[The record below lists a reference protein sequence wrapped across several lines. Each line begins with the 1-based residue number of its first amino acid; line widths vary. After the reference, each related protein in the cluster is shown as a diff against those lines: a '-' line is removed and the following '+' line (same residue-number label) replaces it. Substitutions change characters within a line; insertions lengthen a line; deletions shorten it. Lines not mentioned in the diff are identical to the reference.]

1 MQNSISRIDGHVH
14 YAWPVRLESLEE
26 TLSHTGADAACL
38 LALPCTSR
46 LDPTPDLLVAKL
58 RHPKTLFVFGCLDCT
73 VYERDPA
80 HCGRLFVRRAK
91 QLVKMGCD
99 GVKLLEGKPTM
110 RRAFPIPDFDAPA
123 WEPFW
128 AFAEKTRLPL
138 LWHVN
143 DPEQY
148 WDPAAVPAR
157 AKASGWGYGANDVNN
172 EAQYAQVRAVLERH
186 PRLNVTFAHM
196 FFLSANL
203 PRLSEWLERF
213 PNMRV
218 DLTPGIE
225 LYENLSKS
233 PEKARAF
240 FERFSSR
247 VQLGTDIGGR
257 TVLKETPEA
266 FDPAECL
273 RRAEITRFFLHGE
286 GEQTIEADGHY
297 LIDSKPFTL
306 HGLNL
311 PDELLQKIERDNFCA
326 FAGRKC
332 PRKVNKFA
340 LRRGIKRLVRTLT
353 SRAGARGESP
363 DLRAC
368 RWAQDEI
375 KADSRRKYLRRI

>member
-26 TLSHTGADAACL
+26 TLALTGADAACL
-38 LALPCTSR
+38 LALPGTSR
-46 LDPTPDLLVAKL
+46 LDTTPDVLCAKL
-58 RHPKTLFVFGCLDCT
+58 RRPETIYAFGCLDCT
-73 VYERDPA
+73 VYESDPQ
-80 HCGRLFVRRAK
+80 HCGRRFVRRAK
-91 QLVKMGCD
+91 QLVSMGCD

-128 AFAEKTRLPL
+128 AFAEKTRLPI

-148 WDPAAVPAR
+148 WNPTAISAY
-157 AKASGWGYGANDVNN
+157 AKSSGWGYGADDVNN

-203 PRLSEWLERF
+203 PRLSEWLGRF

-225 LYENLSKS
+225 LYETLSKS
-233 PEKARAF
+233 PEETLAF
-240 FERFSSR
+240 FARFSGR
-247 VQLGTDIGGR
+247 IQLGTDIGGR
-257 TVLKETPEA
+257 TVLKETPDA
-266 FDPAECL
+266 FDPDECL
-273 RRAEITRFFLHGE
+273 RRAEIIRYFLHGE
-286 GEQTIEADGHY
+286 GERTIEADGRY
-297 LIDSKPFTL
+297 LIGSKPFTL
-306 HGLNL
+306 RGLAL
-311 PDELLQKIERDNFCA
+311 PDELLEKIERDNFFA
-326 FAGRKC
+326 FVGRKT
-332 PRKVNKFA
+332 PRKVSPFA
-340 LRRGIKRLVRTLT
+340 LRRGVKRLVRTL
-353 SRAGARGESP
+353 SARASARGEAP

-368 RWAQDEI
+368 QWVL
-375 KADSRRKYLRRI
+375 DSLKNR